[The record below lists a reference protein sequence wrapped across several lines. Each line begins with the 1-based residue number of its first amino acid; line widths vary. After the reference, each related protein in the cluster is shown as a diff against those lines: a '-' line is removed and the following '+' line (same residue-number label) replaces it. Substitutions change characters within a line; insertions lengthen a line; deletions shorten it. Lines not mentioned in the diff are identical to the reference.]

1 MALSLTGVTIGQLLP
16 YGSLPVDQALAQN
29 PSPNQAACADIVAP
43 LTQEEQEYA
52 RTAWQYFVKNYQPTT
67 GLVNSTGGYPSGT
80 LWDMANYLVALSTVR
95 GLNIITQAD
104 FDARLNKF
112 LTGINALPLF
122 NNALPNKVYNAAT
135 GAMVDYGNNP
145 KPNGI
150 GWSALDIGRML
161 AAFHIIRTCHPEYA
175 DWVASVVSR
184 WKLEQSIKDGQ
195 LYGAVVLPDGKTQFV
210 QEGRLGYEEYAA
222 RGYELWGFKPN
233 KAIAIE
239 PFQFAKVNNLN
250 IPVDSRDYQTT
261 NANNYV
267 VSESY
272 ILDGIEFGLQGY
284 LKDYSRSVFEAQK
297 RQYEETGELTAVSED
312 NIDQPPYF
320 LYSTVYSNG
329 VPWAV
334 ITDENKPYPQ
344 LRSLS
349 TKAAFGWRYL
359 YPDDPYA
366 QKIFDVAKD
375 LRNADGFYAGLYHE
389 TKKPNSILTG
399 NTNGLILEI
408 LYYKARGN
416 RPLINPTLVS
426 FADAPPTGNALVAES
441 PTPANVNPPVA
452 VAPTQAA
459 PNPNAAA
466 PPRSVDARINPPPT
480 NTATQQPTA
489 TTPQVVAVAPI
500 PAVSGQPAAA
510 PKLARPLKPQEKR
523 YAEAAWKYFQANYEP
538 NTGLVSDR
546 SDVKGLTPW
555 GIGDYI
561 AALHAVRSLDVISSE
576 EFDNRTRLLLG
587 ALQKL
592 PLYGNEIPSRSY
604 DPRTLQPIDYGG
616 NSVSQGTGWSAL
628 DIGRLMSAL
637 YNLKSAFPQY
647 TNAVDQVALQ
657 WSYLRVVRDQRLQ
670 SAIAKHEGNKTQADG
685 NSDYMLSVV
694 YPEVR
699 LGYEEYAARGFQL
712 WGFDVDRSSV
722 GGEYQ
727 SEKVEGVNV
736 PTKRI
741 RPDINTET
749 NQYTVSDPFLLYGLE
764 FGVDPQMRQLFEP
777 IRRAQAE
784 RYRRTG
790 KLTAGGTTV
799 LDREPYVVR
808 STIIADT
815 EPWATI
821 ADDGRRV
828 PDVRMVSTAS
838 AFALNALY
846 PGDTYAAELW
856 RASTDLYDSSQ
867 GYYEGFLENTGQPVK
882 AYTSTTNSMVL
893 QSLLY
898 QVTNQQPIVTRNL
911 NINSPWWQAVAKGDS
926 SRGLPVANSQTTQL
940 VADAS
945 GTYWTSVNNRQPV
958 ALQPTA
964 NNTAVASQQPPIENS
979 SAIASSPATTPEF
992 TAPVASTPPVVRT
1005 APQTTPNTTTP
1016 EFTAPVASTPPVAPT
1031 APQTTPNTATPE
1043 FTAPVASTPPVAP
1056 TAPQTTPST
1065 ATPEFTAP
1073 VASTPPVVATAPQ
1086 TTPSST
1092 INQPPR
1098 DSASA
1103 DLSVRIAA
1111 VLPRLQTDT
1120 NIVAAQIAWQYFERN
1135 WNSETGL
1142 VNSLDNNPVTNIWDQ
1157 ASAILGM
1164 HSVRQLSIINSDLF
1178 NSRFSRLLQTLE
1190 TLPLSAAKLP
1200 NQGYNTRTAK
1210 MLQLPTTELQSP
1222 SGSSAVDLARF
1233 LLALHVIKTNYPEYS
1248 QRVNNLVARS
1258 NLLQVVKNGLQQPG
1272 TEAQGYKQYAAKIL
1286 TLWKVNVAGL
1296 DNFSLASAQNSLSD
1310 SSFRSD
1316 RTIDPYIL
1324 WGLELGWPEAV
1335 KTQLVGLLQSQA
1347 QKSYFKNYSLST
1359 NDQPWQTRNKQTS
1372 TDASVNFLSTKSAFA
1387 IASLLEDDPYATTLR
1402 QYVQNLAQE
1411 NRGYLSG
1418 RYGNSQNNL
1427 KASIDVNTNAMI
1439 LESLLYQARNR
1450 RPLAF

>member
-1 MALSLTGVTIGQLLP
+1 MNQERNGTQWSKLMALSLTGVTIGQLLP

-52 RTAWQYFVKNYQPTT
+52 RTAWQFFVKNYQPAT
-67 GLVNSTGGYPSGT
+67 GFINSTGGYPSGT

-95 GLNIITQAD
+95 GLNIVSQAD

-112 LTGINALPLF
+112 LTGISALPLF

-145 KPNGI
+145 KPEGI

-175 DWVASVVSR
+175 DWVASVVYR

-195 LYGAVVLPDGKTQFV
+195 LYGAVVLPDGKTLLV

-222 RGYELWGFKPN
+222 RGYELWGFKPQR
-233 KAIAIE
+233 AIAVE
-239 PFQFAKVNNLN
+239 PFQFVKVNNLN
-250 IPVDSRDYQTT
+250 IPIDSRDYQTT

-284 LKDYSRSVFEAQK
+284 LKDYSRTVFEAQK
-297 RQYEETGELTAVSED
+297 RHYEETGELTAVSED

-366 QKIFDVAKD
+366 QKIFDVAKE
-375 LRNADGFYAGLYHE
+375 LRSADGFYAGLYQE
-389 TKKPNSILTG
+389 TKKPNAILTG

-416 RPLINPTLVS
+416 RPLINPNLVS
-426 FADAPPTGNALVAES
+426 FADAPPTGNGLVAEA
-441 PTPANVNPPVA
+441 PTPANLNPPSSVA
-452 VAPTQAA
+452 TPQPA

-466 PPRSVDARINPPPT
+466 PPISVDVPVNPPST
-480 NTATQQPTA
+480 NTATQQPQA
-489 TTPQVVAVAPI
+489 TTPQAIAVAPI

-510 PKLARPLKPQEKR
+510 PKLSRPLKPQEKR

-538 NTGLVSDR
+538 NTGLISDR
-546 SDVKGLTPW
+546 SDVKGVTPW

-561 AALHAVRSLDVISSE
+561 AALHAARSLDVISSE

-592 PLYGNEIPSRSY
+592 PLYGDEIPSRSY
-604 DPRTLQPIDYGG
+604 DPRTLQPVDYGG
-616 NSVSQGTGWSAL
+616 NAVSKGTGWSAL

-657 WSYLRVVRDQRLQ
+657 WSYLKVVRDQRLQ
-670 SAIAKHEGNKTQADG
+670 SAIAKHEGNKTQADA

-712 WGFDVDRSSV
+712 WGFDVERSSV

-727 SEKVEGVNV
+727 SAAVEGINV

-741 RPDINTET
+741 RPDVNTET

-764 FGVDPQMRQLFEP
+764 FGIDPQMRQLFEP
-777 IRRAQAE
+777 IRQAQAE

-808 STIIADT
+808 STVIAGT
-815 EPWATI
+815 EPWATL

-828 PDVRMVSTAS
+828 PQERTVSTAA

-846 PGDTYAAELW
+846 PKDTYTTELW
-856 RASTDLYDSSQ
+856 RASIDLYDQSQ
-867 GYYEGFLENTGQPVK
+867 GYYEGFLENTGQLVK
-882 AYTSTTNSMVL
+882 AFTSTTNSIVL

-898 QVTNQQPIVTRNL
+898 NVINQQPIVTRNL

-926 SRGLPVANSQTTQL
+926 SRGLPLANSQTTQL

-945 GTYWTSVNNRQPV
+945 GTYWTSVNQSQPV
-958 ALQPTA
+958 TLQPTA
-964 NNTAVASQQPPIENS
+964 NNTAVTSQQPPTVNN
-979 SAIASSPATTPEF
+979 SAIASSPQTTPEF
-992 TAPVASTPPVVRT
+992 TAPVP
-1005 APQTTPNTTTP
+1005 
-1016 EFTAPVASTPPVAPT
+1016 
-1031 APQTTPNTATPE
+1031 
-1043 FTAPVASTPPVAP
+1043 
-1056 TAPQTTPST
+1056 
-1065 ATPEFTAP
+1065 
-1073 VASTPPVVATAPQ
+1073 STPPVVAT
-1086 TTPSST
+1086 SST
-1092 INQPPR
+1092 LNQPPGDR
-1098 DSASA
+1098 LAT
-1103 DLSVRIAA
+1103 

-1120 NIVAAQIAWQYFERN
+1120 NIVAAHIAWQYFERN
-1135 WNSETGL
+1135 WNSQTGL
-1142 VNSLDNNPVTNIWDQ
+1142 VNSVDNNPVTNIWDQ

-1164 HSVRQLSIINSDLF
+1164 HSARQLSIINSDLF
-1178 NSRFSRLLQTLE
+1178 NSRFSQLLQTLE

-1210 MLQLPTTELQSP
+1210 MIRLDPTTELQSP

-1258 NLLQVVKNGLQQPG
+1258 NLLQVVKNGLQRGG
-1272 TEAQGYKQYAAKIL
+1272 TEAEGYTQYAAKIL
-1286 TLWKVNVAGL
+1286 NLWNVDVTGL
-1296 DNFSLASAQNSLSD
+1296 DNFSLASAQNSFSD
-1310 SSFRSD
+1310 SSLKSD
-1316 RTIDPYIL
+1316 RTGCPYIL

-1335 KTQLVGLLQSQA
+1335 KTHLISLLQSQA

-1359 NDQPWQTRNKQTS
+1359 NDQPWQIKNKQTS
-1372 TDASVNFLSTKSAFA
+1372 TDDPVKFLSTKSAFA
-1387 IASLLEDDPYATTLR
+1387 IESLLQNDPYAATLR
-1402 QYVQNLAQE
+1402 NYVQNLAQE

-1418 RYGNSQNNL
+1418 RYENSPNNQ

>member
-1 MALSLTGVTIGQLLP
+1 MNQERNGTQWSKLMALSLTGVTIGQLLP
-16 YGSLPVDQALAQN
+16 YGSLPVDQAFAQN
-29 PSPNQAACADIVAP
+29 PTPNQAACAEIVAP

-95 GLNIITQAD
+95 GLNIITQGD

-145 KPNGI
+145 KPEGI

-195 LYGAVVLPDGKTQFV
+195 MYGALVLPDGKTQLV

-239 PFQFAKVNNLN
+239 PFQFVKINNLN
-250 IPVDSRDYQTT
+250 IPVDSRDYQST

-272 ILDGIEFGLQGY
+272 ILDAIEFGLQGY

-297 RQYEETGELTAVSED
+297 RQYEQTGELTAVSED
-312 NIDQPPYF
+312 NIDQAPYF

-334 ITDENKPYPQ
+334 ITDENKGYPQ

-389 TKKPNSILTG
+389 TKKPNAILTG

-426 FADAPPTGNALVAES
+426 FADAPPTGNALVAEA

-452 VAPTQAA
+452 VAPTQPA

-466 PPRSVDARINPPPT
+466 PPRSVDARINPPPI
-480 NTATQQPTA
+480 NTATQPQPPTA
-489 TTPQVVAVAPI
+489 VRTTPQIAVAPI
-500 PAVSGQPAAA
+500 PLVTGQPAAT
-510 PKLARPLKPQEKR
+510 PTLSRPLKPQEKR
-523 YAEAAWKYFQANYEP
+523 YAEAAWKYFQANYQQ
-538 NTGLVSDR
+538 NTGLISDR
-546 SDVKGLTPW
+546 SDVKGVTPW

-561 AALHAVRSLDVISSE
+561 AALHAARSLDVISSE

-592 PLYGNEIPSRSY
+592 PLYSNELPSRSY
-604 DPRTLQPIDYGG
+604 DPRTLQPVDYGG
-616 NSVSQGTGWSAL
+616 NVVSQGTGWSAL

-647 TNAVDQVALQ
+647 TNAIDQIALQ
-657 WSYLRVVRDQRLQ
+657 WSYLKVVRDQRLQ
-670 SAIAKHEGNKTQADG
+670 SAIAKHEGNQSQADA
-685 NSDYMLSVV
+685 NSMLSVV

-712 WGFDVDRSSV
+712 WGFDVDRSSI

-727 SEKVEGVNV
+727 SAPVEGISV

-741 RPDINTET
+741 RPDVNTET

-799 LDREPYVVR
+799 LDREPYVIR
-808 STIIADT
+808 STVIADR
-815 EPWATI
+815 EPWATL
-821 ADDGRRV
+821 ADDGRRI
-828 PDVRMVSTAS
+828 PDARMVSTAS
-838 AFALNALY
+838 AFALKALY
-846 PGDTYAAELW
+846 PEDSYATELW

-882 AYTSTTNSMVL
+882 AFTSTTNSMVL

-898 QVTNQQPIVTRNL
+898 QLTNQQPIVTRNL
-911 NINSPWWQAVAKGDS
+911 NINSPWWQAVAKGDPN
-926 SRGLPVANSQTTQL
+926 RGLPVANSQTTQL

-958 ALQPTA
+958 ALQGQLA
-964 NNTAVASQQPPIENS
+964 LNNPPVASTQPPIAS
-979 SAIASSPATTPEF
+979 GSAIASSP
-992 TAPVASTPPVVRT
+992 
-1005 APQTTPNTTTP
+1005 TTTP
-1016 EFTAPVASTPPVAPT
+1016 EFTSPVS
-1031 APQTTPNTATPE
+1031 
-1043 FTAPVASTPPVAP
+1043 
-1056 TAPQTTPST
+1056 
-1065 ATPEFTAP
+1065 
-1073 VASTPPVVATAPQ
+1073 STPPVVAFSPQ
-1086 TTPSST
+1086 TTPNRTTPEFTSPVSST
-1092 INQPPR
+1092 PPVVAFSPQTPPRSTLNQPPR
-1098 DSASA
+1098 D
-1103 DLSVRIAA
+1103 RIAA

-1120 NIVAAQIAWQYFERN
+1120 NLIAAQIAWQYFDRN

-1157 ASAILGM
+1157 ASAILAM
-1164 HSVRQLSIINSDLF
+1164 HSARQLSIINSDLF

-1190 TLPLSAAKLP
+1190 TLPLSAANLP

-1210 MLQLPTTELQSP
+1210 MIRLENSQLQSP

-1258 NLLQVVKNGLQQPG
+1258 NLLQVVRNGLQQPG

-1286 TLWKVNVAGL
+1286 NLWNVNVAGF
-1296 DNFSLASAQNSLSD
+1296 DNFSLASAHNSLI
-1310 SSFRSD
+1310 SSNSTSD
-1316 RTIDPYIL
+1316 RTGCPYIL

-1359 NDQPWQTRNKQTS
+1359 NNQPWQTRDKQTS
-1372 TDASVNFLSTKSAFA
+1372 TNASVNFLSTKSAFA
-1387 IASLLEDDPYATTLR
+1387 WESLLQDDPYATTLR
-1402 QYVQNLAQE
+1402 QYAQNLAQE

-1418 RYGNSQNNL
+1418 RYQNSQNNL
-1427 KASIDVNTNAMI
+1427 QASIDVNTNAMI

>member
-1 MALSLTGVTIGQLLP
+1 MNQERNGTQWSKLMALSLTGATIGQLLP
-16 YGSLPVDQALAQN
+16 YGSVPVDQALAQN
-29 PSPNQAACADIVAP
+29 PSPNQAACTDIVTP

-80 LWDMANYLVALSTVR
+80 LWDMANYLVALNTVR
-95 GLNIITQAD
+95 GLDIVTQAD
-104 FDARLNKF
+104 FEARLNKF
-112 LTGINALPLF
+112 LTGISALPLF

-145 KPNGI
+145 QPNGI

-175 DWVASVVSR
+175 DWVTSVVSR

-195 LYGAVVLPDGKTQFV
+195 LYGAVVLPDGKTQLV

-233 KAIAIE
+233 KAIAIK
-239 PFQFAKVNNLN
+239 PFQFVKVNNIK
-250 IPVDSRDYQTT
+250 IPADSRDYQST
-261 NANNYV
+261 NSNNYV

-297 RQYEETGELTAVSED
+297 RHYEETGELTTVLED
-312 NIDQPPYF
+312 DINQAPYF
-320 LYSTVYSNG
+320 LSNNVYSNG

-334 ITDENKPYPQ
+334 ITDENKPNQQ
-344 LRSLS
+344 LHSLS

-359 YPDDPYA
+359 YPDDSYA

-375 LRNADGFYAGLYHE
+375 LRNADGFYAGLDQE
-389 TKKPNSILTG
+389 TQKPNSILTG

-416 RPLINPTLVS
+416 RPLINPTFLS
-426 FADAPPTGNALVAES
+426 LAEAPPTGNQSVITNALQ
-441 PTPANVNPPVA
+441 NVA
-452 VAPTQAA
+452 VAE
-459 PNPNAAA
+459 
-466 PPRSVDARINPPPT
+466 
-480 NTATQQPTA
+480 
-489 TTPQVVAVAPI
+489 I
-500 PAVSGQPAAA
+500 PAVSVEPAPI
-510 PKLARPLKPQEKR
+510 PKLARLLNPQEKR

-538 NTGLVSDR
+538 NTGLISDR
-546 SDVKGLTPW
+546 SDVKGVTPW

-561 AALHAVRSLDVISSE
+561 AALHAARSLDVISSE
-576 EFDNRTRLLLG
+576 EFDNRTSLLLG

-604 DPRTLQPIDYGG
+604 DPRTLQPVDYGG
-616 NSVSQGTGWSAL
+616 NTVSQGTGWSAL

-647 TNAVDQVALQ
+647 TNVVDQVALQ
-657 WSYLRVVRDQRLQ
+657 WSYLKVVRDQRLQ
-670 SAIAKHEGNKTQADG
+670 SAIAKHEGNQSQADA

-722 GGEYQ
+722 GGKYQ
-727 SEKVEGVNV
+727 SAPVEGINV

-741 RPDINTET
+741 RPDVNAET

-764 FGVDPQMRQLFEP
+764 FGIDPQMRQLLEP

-808 STIIADT
+808 STIIADQ
-815 EPWATI
+815 EPWATL
-821 ADDGRRV
+821 ADDGTRV
-828 PDVRMVSTAS
+828 PDVRTVSTAS
-838 AFALNALY
+838 AFALKALY
-846 PGDTYAAELW
+846 PEDSYTTELW

-882 AYTSTTNSMVL
+882 AFTSTTNSMVL

-898 QVTNQQPIVTRNL
+898 QVTNQQPIVTRNT
-911 NINSPWWQAVAKGDS
+911 NINSPWWQAVAKGNS
-926 SRGLPVANSQTTQL
+926 SRGLPVANSPTTQL
-940 VADAS
+940 VTDSS
-945 GTYWTSVNNRQPV
+945 GTYWASVNNRQPV
-958 ALQPTA
+958 ALQGQPTL
-964 NNTAVASQQPPIENS
+964 NNPPVASQQPPRVDN
-979 SAIASSPATTPEF
+979 SAIASSLPATT
-992 TAPVASTPPVVRT
+992 
-1005 APQTTPNTTTP
+1005 
-1016 EFTAPVASTPPVAPT
+1016 
-1031 APQTTPNTATPE
+1031 
-1043 FTAPVASTPPVAP
+1043 
-1056 TAPQTTPST
+1056 
-1065 ATPEFTAP
+1065 EFTAP

-1086 TTPSST
+1086 TTPNST
-1092 INQPPR
+1092 TEGFTAPVASTPPVVAAAPSPPPRSTLNQPPR

-1111 VLPRLQTDT
+1111 VLPRLQADT
-1120 NIVAAQIAWQYFERN
+1120 NLVAAQIAWQYFERN

-1142 VNSLDNNPVTNIWDQ
+1142 VNSLDNNFVTNIWDQ
-1157 ASAILGM
+1157 ASAILAI
-1164 HSVRQLSIINSDLF
+1164 HSARQLSIINSDLF

-1190 TLPLSAAKLP
+1190 TLPLSAAKLR

-1210 MLQLPTTELQSP
+1210 MIRLEPNTGMQSP
-1222 SGSSAVDLARF
+1222 SGSSSVDLARF

-1248 QRVNNLVARS
+1248 QRVNNLVSRS

-1272 TEAQGYKQYAAKIL
+1272 TEAQGYQQYAAKIL
-1286 TLWKVNVAGL
+1286 NLWNVDVAGF
-1296 DNFSLASAQNSLSD
+1296 DNFSLASAQNSFSG
-1310 SSFRSD
+1310 SNSKSD

-1335 KTQLVGLLQSQA
+1335 KTQLVSLLQSQA

-1359 NDQPWQTRNKQTS
+1359 NDQPWQTKNKQTS
-1372 TDASVNFLSTKSAFA
+1372 TNASVNFLSTKSAFA
-1387 IASLLEDDPYATTLR
+1387 WESLLQDDPYATTLR
-1402 QYVQNLAQE
+1402 NYVQNLAQK

-1418 RYGNSQNNL
+1418 RYENSQNNL

>member
-1 MALSLTGVTIGQLLP
+1 MNQERNGTQWSKLMALSLTGVTIGQLLP
-16 YGSLPVDQALAQN
+16 YGSLPVDRVLAQN
-29 PSPNQAACADIVAP
+29 PSQNQAACADIVAP
-43 LTQEEQEYA
+43 LTPEEQEYA

-95 GLNIITQAD
+95 GLNIVSQAD

-112 LTGINALPLF
+112 LTGISALPLF

-135 GAMVDYGNNP
+135 GEMVDYGNNP

-175 DWVASVVSR
+175 DWVTSVVSR

-195 LYGAVVLPDGKTQFV
+195 LYGALVLPDGKTQLV

-222 RGYELWGFKPN
+222 RGYELWGFKP
-233 KAIAIE
+233 KGAIAIE
-239 PFQFAKVNNLN
+239 PFQFVKVNNLN

-284 LKDYSRSVFEAQK
+284 LKDYSRTVFEAQK

-312 NIDQPPYF
+312 NIDQAPYF

-389 TKKPNSILTG
+389 TKKPNAILTG

-426 FADAPPTGNALVAES
+426 FADAPPTGNDLVADA
-441 PTPANVNPPVA
+441 PTPANVNPPSSVA
-452 VAPTQAA
+452 TPQPA

-466 PPRSVDARINPPPT
+466 PPRSVDARVNPPPT
-480 NTATQQPTA
+480 NTATQQPQATT

-500 PAVSGQPAAA
+500 PPVSGQPAAA

-523 YAEAAWKYFQANYEP
+523 YAEAAWKYFQANYEQ
-538 NTGLVSDR
+538 NTGLISDR
-546 SDVKGLTPW
+546 SDVKGVTPW

-561 AALHAVRSLDVISSE
+561 AALHAARSLDVITAE

-587 ALQKL
+587 ALQQL
-592 PLYGNEIPSRSY
+592 PLYSREIPSRSY
-604 DPRTLQPIDYGG
+604 APGTLQPVDYGG
-616 NSVSQGTGWSAL
+616 NPVSQGTGWSAL

-670 SAIAKHEGNKTQADG
+670 SAIAKHEGNQSQADA
-685 NSDYMLSVV
+685 NSMLSVV

-727 SEKVEGVNV
+727 SQKVEGINV

-741 RPDINTET
+741 RPDVNTET

-764 FGVDPQMRQLFEP
+764 FGIDPQMRQLLEP
-777 IRRAQAE
+777 IRTAQAE

-799 LDREPYVVR
+799 LDRDPYVVR
-808 STIIADT
+808 STIIAGT

-821 ADDGRRV
+821 ADDGRQV
-828 PDVRMVSTAS
+828 PEARMVSTAT

-846 PGDTYAAELW
+846 PNDSYATELW

-882 AYTSTTNSMVL
+882 AFTSTTNSMVL

-926 SRGLPVANSQTTQL
+926 SRGLPLANSQTTQL

-958 ALQPTA
+958 ALQGQPIA
-964 NNTAVASQQPPIENS
+964 NNTTSQQQPIVS
-979 SAIASSPATTPEF
+979 GSDLASSPSTTPEF
-992 TAPVASTPPVVRT
+992 TAPVASTPPIVAIAT
-1005 APQTTPNTTTP
+1005 SPPNTTTP
-1016 EFTAPVASTPPVAPT
+1016 EFTAPVASTPPVVATSPS
-1031 APQTTPNTATPE
+1031 TTPRAT
-1043 FTAPVASTPPVAP
+1043 V
-1056 TAPQTTPST
+1056 
-1065 ATPEFTAP
+1065 
-1073 VASTPPVVATAPQ
+1073 
-1086 TTPSST
+1086 
-1092 INQPPR
+1092 QP
-1098 DSASA
+1098 A
-1103 DLSVRIAA
+1103 DRIAT
-1111 VLPRLQTDT
+1111 VLPHLQTDT
-1120 NIVAAQIAWQYFERN
+1120 NLAVAQIAWQYFERN
-1135 WNSETGL
+1135 WNPETGL
-1142 VNSLDNNPVTNIWDQ
+1142 VNSVDNNPVTNIWDQ
-1157 ASAILGM
+1157 ASAILGI
-1164 HSVRQLSIINSDLF
+1164 HSARQLSIINSDVF
-1178 NSRFSRLLQTLE
+1178 NSRFSQLLKTLE
-1190 TLPLSAAKLP
+1190 TLPLSAANLP
-1200 NQGYNTRTAK
+1200 NQGYNTRTAQ
-1210 MLQLPTTELQSP
+1210 MIRLPNSELQSP
-1222 SGSSAVDLARF
+1222 SGSAAVDLARF
-1233 LLALHVIKTNYPEYS
+1233 LLALHVIKTNYPTYS
-1248 QRVNNLVARS
+1248 QRINNLVARS
-1258 NLLQVVKNGLQQPG
+1258 NLLQVVKNGLQQGG

-1286 TLWKVNVAGL
+1286 NLWNVNVAGL
-1296 DNFSLASAQNSLSD
+1296 DNFSLAMAQNSLSN
-1310 SSFRSD
+1310 SNSKGD
-1316 RTIDPYIL
+1316 RTGCPYIL

-1335 KTQLVGLLQSQA
+1335 KTQLVSLLQSQA
-1347 QKSYFKNYSLST
+1347 QKSYFKNYNLST
-1359 NDQPWQTRNKQTS
+1359 NDQPWQTRNKQAL
-1372 TDASVNFLSTKSAFA
+1372 TDAPVNFLSTKSAFA
-1387 IASLLEDDPYATTLR
+1387 IASLLQDDPYATTLR
-1402 QYVQNLAQE
+1402 QYVQNLAQA

-1418 RYGNSQNNL
+1418 RYHNSPNNL
-1427 KASIDVNTNAMI
+1427 KASIDVNTNALI
-1439 LESLLYQARNR
+1439 LESLLYSSRDR